1 MLKAGT
7 ARDAVLM
14 GPNAALLPT
23 AENLRDVCDVGGA
36 LGPSDLGFP
45 YQALALV
52 RDAVI
57 LGEGPKNRYTYTAL
71 LYWAGLTHILR
82 RSGGAEELFAG
93 RSTLALRADFLW
105 SER

>member
-1 MLKAGT
+1 MFEAGT

-36 LGPSDLGFP
+36 LAPRYLGFP
-45 YQALALV
+45 YQPLALA

-71 LYWAGLTHILR
+71 LYWAGLTHMLR
-82 RSGGAEELFAG
+82 RSGGG
-93 RSTLALRADFLW
+93 RGAIPQVAQPW
-105 SER
+105 H